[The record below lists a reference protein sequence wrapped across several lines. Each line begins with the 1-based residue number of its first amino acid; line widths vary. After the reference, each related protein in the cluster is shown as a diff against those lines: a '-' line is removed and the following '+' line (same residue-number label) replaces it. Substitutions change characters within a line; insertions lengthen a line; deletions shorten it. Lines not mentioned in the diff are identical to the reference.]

1 LWVRLKKSIDFEI
14 FSRLLSSRNNPIQLV
29 EKYLDEIGRENVS
42 MRIPSKKEQY
52 AVRAI
57 YELAKR
63 SQCGPTKI
71 SDIADAQSIP
81 VRFLEVILGQLKKSG
96 LVASK
101 RGFYGGY
108 YLLKPPE
115 DVCVGEVLRFLQKK
129 VGGELADEDP
139 ILSEPGS
146 EENPALER
154 LWLRVQAAAYGIYD
168 DTSMKDLLDVNT
180 TLEK

>member
-1 LWVRLKKSIDFEI
+1 M
-14 FSRLLSSRNNPIQLV
+14 LLP
-29 EKYLDEIGRENVS
+29 
-42 MRIPSKKEQY
+42 PKKEQY

-63 SQCGPTKI
+63 STCGPTKI

-115 DVCVGEVLRFLQKK
+115 DVSVGEVLRFLQRRVHKGLRDAERTAEESDGAATAAAK
-129 VGGELADEDP
+129 GAALEGHAAKGVPAGEGGED
-139 ILSEPGS
+139 
-146 EENPALER
+146 NPALEQ
-154 LWLRVQAAAYGIYD
+154 LWRKVKAAAYGIYD
-168 DTSMKDLLDVNT
+168 DTTMKDLLDVNT
-180 TLEK
+180 AMEE

>member
-1 LWVRLKKSIDFEI
+1 MHLT
-14 FSRLLSSRNNPIQLV
+14 SRLLRSRNFPIQLV
-29 EKYLDEIGRENVS
+29 KILLDKIGRESNR
-42 MRIPSKKEQY
+42 MLLPSKKEQY

-63 SQCGPTKI
+63 SACGPTKI
-71 SDIADAQSIP
+71 SAIADAQSIP

-115 DVCVGEVLRFLQKK
+115 DVSVGEVLRFLQRK
-129 VGGELADEDP
+129 VDTPLANGIQSGPEDGG
-139 ILSEPGS
+139 
-146 EENPALER
+146 EENPALQQ
-154 LWLRVQAAAYGIYD
+154 LWVNVKAAVYGIYD
-168 DTSMKDLLDVNT
+168 DTSMKNLMDENT
-180 TLEK
+180 AMEE

>member
-1 LWVRLKKSIDFEI
+1 M
-14 FSRLLSSRNNPIQLV
+14 LLP
-29 EKYLDEIGRENVS
+29 
-42 MRIPSKKEQY
+42 PKKEQY

-63 SQCGPTKI
+63 SACGPTKI

-115 DVCVGEVLRFLQKK
+115 DVSVGEVLRFLREK
-129 VGGELADEDP
+129 VDKEAADSGAAGPEGG
-139 ILSEPGS
+139 G
-146 EENPALER
+146 EENPALEQ
-154 LWLRVQAAAYGIYD
+154 LWHRVKAAVYNIYD

-180 TLEK
+180 AMEE

>member
-1 LWVRLKKSIDFEI
+1 
-14 FSRLLSSRNNPIQLV
+14 
-29 EKYLDEIGRENVS
+29 

-63 SQCGPTKI
+63 SECGPTKV
-71 SDIADAQSIP
+71 SAIADAQSIP
-81 VRFLEVILGQLKKSG
+81 FRFLEVILGQLKKSG

-115 DVCVGEVLRFLQKK
+115 DVSVGEVLRFLQKK
-129 VGGELADEDP
+129 VDPGLSADISKPMAED
-139 ILSEPGS
+139 GD
-146 EENPALER
+146 ENPALEQ
-154 LWLRVQAAAYGIYD
+154 LWRRVKTAAFGIYD
-168 DTSMKDLLDVNT
+168 NTSMKDLLDVNT
-180 TLEK
+180 AME

>member
-1 LWVRLKKSIDFEI
+1 
-14 FSRLLSSRNNPIQLV
+14 
-29 EKYLDEIGRENVS
+29 
-42 MRIPSKKEQY
+42 MRIPPKKEQY

-63 SQCGPTKI
+63 CECGPTKI
-71 SDIADAQSIP
+71 SAIADAQSIP

-115 DVCVGEVLRFLQKK
+115 DVSVGEVLRFLQKK
-129 VGGELADEDP
+129 VDKELSDDDPAPSVPGGD
-139 ILSEPGS
+139 
-146 EENPALER
+146 ENPALEQ
-154 LWLRVQAAAYGIYD
+154 LWQRVKAAAYGIYD

-180 TLEK
+180 AMEK

>member
-1 LWVRLKKSIDFEI
+1 
-14 FSRLLSSRNNPIQLV
+14 
-29 EKYLDEIGRENVS
+29 
-42 MRIPSKKEQY
+42 MRIPAKKEQY

-63 SQCGPTKI
+63 SECGPTKI

-115 DVCVGEVLRFLQKK
+115 DVSVGEVLRFLQKK
-129 VGGELADEDP
+129 VEKG
-139 ILSEPGS
+139 LSDANPAASAPGS
-146 EENPALER
+146 AENPALEK
-154 LWLRVQAAAYGIYD
+154 LWRRVKMAAYGIYD

-180 TLEK
+180 AMEK

>member
-1 LWVRLKKSIDFEI
+1 
-14 FSRLLSSRNNPIQLV
+14 
-29 EKYLDEIGRENVS
+29 
-42 MRIPSKKEQY
+42 MRIPPKKEQY

-63 SQCGPTKI
+63 CECGPTKI
-71 SDIADAQSIP
+71 SAIADAQSIP

-115 DVCVGEVLRFLQKK
+115 DVSVGEVLRFLQKK
-129 VGGELADEDP
+129 VDGELTDDDP
-139 ILSEPGS
+139 APSEPGD
-146 EENPALER
+146 EENPALEQ
-154 LWLRVQAAAYGIYD
+154 LWHRVKAAAYGIYD
-168 DTSMKDLLDVNT
+168 DTSMKDLLEVNT
-180 TLEK
+180 ALEK

>member
-1 LWVRLKKSIDFEI
+1 LVKKE
-14 FSRLLSSRNNPIQLV
+14 
-29 EKYLDEIGRENVS
+29 LDNIGRES
-42 MRIPSKKEQY
+42 ICMLLPPKKEQY

-63 SQCGPTKI
+63 STCGPTKI

-115 DVCVGEVLRFLQKK
+115 DVSVGEVLRFLQKK
-129 VGGELADEDP
+129 VETPLAEGGQKAAADDV
-139 ILSEPGS
+139 
-146 EENPALER
+146 EENPALQQ
-154 LWLRVQAAAYGIYD
+154 LWVKVKAAVYGIYD
-168 DTSMKDLLDVNT
+168 DTSMKDLLDENT
-180 TLEK
+180 AMEE

>member
-1 LWVRLKKSIDFEI
+1 M
-14 FSRLLSSRNNPIQLV
+14 LLP
-29 EKYLDEIGRENVS
+29 
-42 MRIPSKKEQY
+42 PKKEQY

-63 SQCGPTKI
+63 SASGPTKI

-115 DVCVGEVLRFLQKK
+115 AVSVGEVLRFLQKK
-129 VGGELADEDP
+129 VDTQVTAEAAGDGGD
-139 ILSEPGS
+139 SG
-146 EENPALER
+146 EENPALQQ
-154 LWLRVQAAAYGIYD
+154 LWVKVKAAVYGIYD
-168 DTSMKDLLDVNT
+168 DTSMKDLLDENT
-180 TLEK
+180 AMEE

>member
-1 LWVRLKKSIDFEI
+1 
-14 FSRLLSSRNNPIQLV
+14 
-29 EKYLDEIGRENVS
+29 
-42 MRIPSKKEQY
+42 MRIPPKKEQY

-63 SQCGPTKI
+63 CECGPTKI

-108 YLLKPPE
+108 YLCKPPE
-115 DVCVGEVLRFLQKK
+115 DVSVGEVLRFLQKRVHTGLTEK
-129 VGGELADEDP
+129 DP
-139 ILSEPGS
+139 EPGNA
-146 EENPALER
+146 ENPALEK
-154 LWLRVQAAAYGIYD
+154 LWRRVKAAAYGIYD

-180 TLEK
+180 EMEK

>member
-1 LWVRLKKSIDFEI
+1 M
-14 FSRLLSSRNNPIQLV
+14 LLP
-29 EKYLDEIGRENVS
+29 
-42 MRIPSKKEQY
+42 PKKEQY

-63 SQCGPTKI
+63 STCGPTKI

-108 YLLKPPE
+108 YLLRPPA
-115 DVCVGEVLRFLQKK
+115 DVSVGEVLRFLQKK
-129 VGGELADEDP
+129 VDKPLADEAPGGASD
-139 ILSEPGS
+139 GS
-146 EENPALER
+146 EENPALQQ
-154 LWLRVQAAAYGIYD
+154 LWVKVKAAVYDIYD
-168 DTSMKDLLDVNT
+168 DTSMKDLLDENT
-180 TLEK
+180 AMEE

>member
-1 LWVRLKKSIDFEI
+1 M
-14 FSRLLSSRNNPIQLV
+14 LLP
-29 EKYLDEIGRENVS
+29 
-42 MRIPSKKEQY
+42 PKKEQY

-63 SQCGPTKI
+63 STCGPTKI

-115 DVCVGEVLRFLQKK
+115 DVSVGEVLRFLQKK
-129 VGGELADEDP
+129 VEKSEAGDPAATRGKVSKAVASKSEDD
-139 ILSEPGS
+139 
-146 EENPALER
+146 EENPALEQ
-154 LWLRVQAAAYGIYD
+154 LWRKVKAAAYGIYD
-168 DTSMKDLLDVNT
+168 DTSMKDLMDENT
-180 TLEK
+180 AMEE

>member
-1 LWVRLKKSIDFEI
+1 
-14 FSRLLSSRNNPIQLV
+14 
-29 EKYLDEIGRENVS
+29 
-42 MRIPSKKEQY
+42 MRIPPKKEQY

-63 SQCGPTKI
+63 CECGPTKI
-71 SDIADAQSIP
+71 SAIADAQSIP

-115 DVCVGEVLRFLQKK
+115 DVSVGEVLRFLQKK
-129 VGGELADEDP
+129 VGGKLIDDDP
-139 ILSEPGS
+139 VPGEPGGDD
-146 EENPALER
+146 NPALEQ
-154 LWLRVQAAAYGIYD
+154 LWHRVNAAAFGIYD
-168 DTSMKDLLDVNT
+168 DTSMKDLLEVNT
-180 TLEK
+180 AMEK